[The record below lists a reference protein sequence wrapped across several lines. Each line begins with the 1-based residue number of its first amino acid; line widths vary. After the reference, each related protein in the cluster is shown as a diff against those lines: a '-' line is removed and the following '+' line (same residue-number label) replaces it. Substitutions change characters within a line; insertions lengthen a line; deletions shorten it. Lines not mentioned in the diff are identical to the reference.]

1 MRFAQSG
8 ENHLNLAGQ
17 AQGVTVGRKN
27 SSVRRKLEQILTPE
41 SAHLLRIKYEPGY

>member
-8 ENHLNLAGQ
+8 ENHLNLAEQ

-27 SSVRRKLEQILTPE
+27 SVRRTLEQILTPE